1 MSSALNSPQQVK
13 EINALIEQIDKS
25 LKPGMEIGAQSRA
38 ILPSLL
44 TANKIDKKARF
55 FSCKREYSDTVVNY
69 FVTEKKLSR
78 SKFHRNAQDSIFLL

>member
-13 EINALIEQIDKS
+13 EINALIEQIDKA
-25 LKPGMEIGAQSRA
+25 LKPGMEIGAQSKT

-44 TANKIDKKARF
+44 TGNKIDKKARF
-55 FSCKREYSDTVVNY
+55 FSCKREYSDTVVNH
-69 FVTEKKLSR
+69 FVTEKKLTK

>member
-13 EINALIEQIDKS
+13 EINALIEQIDKA
-25 LKPGMEIGAQSRA
+25 LKPGMEIGAQSKT

-55 FSCKREYSDTVVNY
+55 FSCKREYSDTVVNH
-69 FVTEKKLSR
+69 FVTEKKLSK

>member
-13 EINALIEQIDKS
+13 EINALIEQIEKA
-25 LKPGMEIGAQSRA
+25 LKPGMEIGAQSKT

-44 TANKIDKKARF
+44 VANKIDKKAKF
-55 FSCKREYSDTVVNY
+55 FPCKREYSDKVVAH
-69 FVTEKKLSR
+69 FVTEKKLTK

>member
-13 EINALIEQIDKS
+13 EINVLIEQIDKA
-25 LKPGMEIGAQSRA
+25 LKPGMEIGAQSKT

-55 FSCKREYSDTVVNY
+55 FSCKREYSDTVVNH
-69 FVTEKKLSR
+69 FVTEKKLTK